1 MKCVAVYNNKGG
13 VGKSTVSLFLADF
26 FATLKL
32 AGKLARVLVIDLD
45 AQNSCSNALLGV
57 ETVSEVRLNQQSISH
72 LLLKLGRKEKIGLDP
87 FLIKRL
93 KSSTPDRKKPLC
105 QLSVMMADRDKTITF
120 EKQCTKTGLKVFS
133 NAIKTG
139 INKKF
144 DFVFVDLPANI
155 DERNKLSQLGLL
167 LSDYILV
174 PTEPSRIA
182 INSLPDT
189 LKNIQNVS
197 QLGKK
202 DFQHP
207 GSIGLLLNKT
217 DKRTRQYKLHYKD
230 LSEMA
235 SFNEI
240 AIFKNFLPHSSTLC
254 SASDDSISF
263 GSLKDR
269 YDNNYDHVR
278 KVAMELAGKIGF
290 QQVTK
295 KK

>member
-1 MKCVAVYNNKGG
+1 MKCIAIYNNKGG

-57 ETVSEVRLNQQSISH
+57 ETVSEVRLNRHSISH
-72 LLLKLGRKEKIGLDP
+72 LLMKLGRKEKLSLDP
-87 FLIKRL
+87 FLIHRV
-93 KSSTPDRKKPLC
+93 KSTTPGKKKPLNA
-105 QLSVMMADRDKTITF
+105 LSVMMADRDKTVTF
-120 EKQCTKTGLKVFS
+120 ERKFSTTGLKNFS
-133 NAIKTG
+133 QALKTSF
-139 INKKF
+139 NKKF
-144 DFVFVDLPANI
+144 DFVFIDLPANI

-167 LSDYILV
+167 LSDYILI

-189 LKNIQNVS
+189 LRNIQAIS
-197 QLGKK
+197 QPGKK
-202 DFQHP
+202 DYLQP

-240 AIFKNFLPHSSTLC
+240 AVFKSFLPHSSTLC
-254 SASDDSISF
+254 SASDDSIAF

-269 YDNNYDHVR
+269 YDNNYEHVR
-278 KVAMELAGKIGF
+278 KVSMELAGKIGF
-290 QQVTK
+290 GVKKTK
-295 KK
+295 